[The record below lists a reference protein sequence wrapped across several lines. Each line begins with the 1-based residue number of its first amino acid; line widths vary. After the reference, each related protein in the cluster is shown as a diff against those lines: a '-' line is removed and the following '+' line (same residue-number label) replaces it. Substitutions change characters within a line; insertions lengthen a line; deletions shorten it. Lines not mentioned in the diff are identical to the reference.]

1 MKNFLPELF
10 IMTIFIGL
18 KLEGYWDVSWLV
30 VLAPIWVS
38 ILATILIP
46 IIAIIAVEI
55 ESAREAKKSYIAHIA
70 AKCKPL
76 YWDAKTQTMYG
87 DFEVK

>member
-10 IMTIFIGL
+10 YMTIFIAL
-18 KLEGYWDVSWLV
+18 KLEGYLQWSW
-30 VLAPIWVS
+30 IWVLSPVWIS
-38 ILATILIP
+38 ILITMLT
-46 IIAIIAVEI
+46 AIIAFIAAE
-55 ESAREAKKSYIAHIA
+55 REAKKSYISHIA
-70 AKCKPL
+70 AKGKPL

>member
-10 IMTIFIGL
+10 YMTIFIAL
-18 KLEGYWDVSWLV
+18 KLEGYLQWNW
-30 VLAPIWVS
+30 IWVLSPVWIS
-38 ILATILIP
+38 ILITMLT
-46 IIAIIAVEI
+46 AIIAFI
-55 ESAREAKKSYIAHIA
+55 AAAREAKKSYISCIA
-70 AKCKPL
+70 SKGKPL